1 MTASWVSDGKWYNEA
16 YDGVIIVV
24 QMTEIE
30 IGFGIEYRRAAVL
43 DPKLIPLLKSKGD
56 MGNRAFVMQY
66 KVKLSDDSEISTF
79 KGENVYMYKG
89 DLLFNSQKVYIPNMT
104 VQDSSN

>member
-1 MTASWVSDGKWYNEA
+1 MGK
-16 YDGVIIVV
+16 
-24 QMTEIE
+24 
-30 IGFGIEYRRAAVL
+30 
-43 DPKLIPLLKSKGD
+43 
-56 MGNRAFVMQY
+56 RAFVMQY